1 MSASPT
7 DHQPRQPP
15 APPSAFPIYLPESLI
30 QLTGHLSKI
39 SMAQQRK
46 KKSYVRFSQKGNK
59 QSTQSFSIVFSLAQY
74 KWHYFYFYTC
84 TDDASSPD
92 TVFRL
97 FPYTEAVNIFP
108 LCLVSFHS
116 LVSLHYNARPSE
128 LNYSSLLCPFSSH
141 VSVFVSALWRRLGEC

>member
-30 QLTGHLSKI
+30 QLTGHLSKM
-39 SMAQQRK
+39 SMAQQK
-46 KKSYVRFSQKGNK
+46 KKILCPVFLEGKSA
-59 QSTQSFSIVFSLAQY
+59 QSFSIVFSLAQY
-74 KWHYFYFYTC
+74 KQHYFYFYTC

-92 TVFRL
+92 TVLSL

-116 LVSLHYNARPSE
+116 PASLRYNARPSE